1 MVHCARVASSTRAIL
16 TDGSS
21 LIIFISCHSKISQP
35 TPVQTHSCR
44 KQNERRNFAR
54 LYVSRLSV
62 QKVVGRKP
70 LPSVPVTSSL
80 RLPSRV
86 TRSDTSPVRQ
96 NNKPTKHKKP
106 TAGLCEV
113 SPLIVAYSANN
124 HESYYSVAQEWC
136 NVTYFS
142 L

>member
-1 MVHCARVASSTRAIL
+1 MVHCALVASSTRAIL
-16 TDGSS
+16 SDGSS

-80 RLPSRV
+80 CLLSRV
-86 TRSDTSPVRQ
+86 TRSDTSPVRH
-96 NNKPTKHKKP
+96 NNKPKTHKKP
-106 TAGLCEV
+106 TADLCEV
-113 SPLIVAYSANN
+113 SSSTLAYSTNS
-124 HESYYSVAQEWC
+124 HESYYRVAQDWC
-136 NVTYFS
+136 NVTYFP

>member
-1 MVHCARVASSTRAIL
+1 MAHCALVASSSRAIL

-70 LPSVPVTSSL
+70 LPSVPVTSTL
-80 RLPSRV
+80 RLLSRV
-86 TRSDTSPVRQ
+86 THSDTSPVRQ
-96 NNKPTKHKKP
+96 NNKPKKHKKP
-106 TAGLCEV
+106 TASLCEV
-113 SPLIVAYSANN
+113 SPSIVAYSTNN
-124 HESYYSVAQEWC
+124 HESYYSVAQQWC
-136 NVTYFS
+136 NVTS
-142 L
+142 LSL